1 MLESVGETGWLG
13 LTCHT
18 PWPVRESVVRTL
30 LLGWSSNEVSSGQN
44 MVDELRTQAPKFR
57 RSPGA
62 EEPDHF
68 VYCPMP
74 IFDCGFDYDRS

>member
-44 MVDELRTQAPKFR
+44 MVDELRT
-57 RSPGA
+57 
-62 EEPDHF
+62 
-68 VYCPMP
+68 
-74 IFDCGFDYDRS
+74 